1 MNLLIRADA
10 SVAIGTGHVMR
21 CLALAQAWQD
31 VGGKVTFAMAES
43 TPAIE
48 GRLAAESC
56 ELFPIRSEPGS
67 TEDAGEMVAFARERR
82 ANWIVLDGYQ
92 FSADY
97 QRVLKEAEFRIFFI
111 DDYGHAQH
119 YYADVV
125 LNQNVH
131 ADEPMYE
138 AREEYTRL
146 LLGPRYCMLRREFVR
161 WGAWKR
167 EVATTGRRVLV
178 TMGGSDPGNL
188 TGRVMEAIRRVKLDA
203 LAVTVVV
210 GGSNPHFALLQKL
223 TAESGNHISILRDV
237 RNLAELMAQSDM
249 AVSAAGSTCW
259 EMCLLQLPMV
269 LIDVAENQTPIAKG
283 MHAAGAAV
291 HVGSAGCVR
300 EADIAETVSNLL
312 ASASER
318 TGLSQRCGELVD
330 GLGTE
335 RVLREFRLG

>member
-1 MNLLIRADA
+1 
-10 SVAIGTGHVMR
+10 
-21 CLALAQAWQD
+21 
-31 VGGKVTFAMAES
+31 MAES

-48 GRLAAESC
+48 AQLAAESC
-56 ELFPIRSEPGS
+56 EVVAIRSEPGS
-67 TEDAGEMVAFARERR
+67 TEDADEIIALARQRH
-82 ANWIVLDGYQ
+82 ANWIVVDGYQ

-97 QRVLKEAEFRIFFI
+97 QRVLKEAEFRIFFL

-119 YYADVV
+119 YSADVV

-131 ADEPMYE
+131 ADESMYE
-138 AREEYTRL
+138 ARDVYTRL
-146 LLGPRYCMLRREFVR
+146 LLGPRYCMLRREFAPWR
-161 WGAWKR
+161 GWKR
-167 EVATTGRRVLV
+167 EIASIGREVLV

-188 TGRVMEAIRRVKLDA
+188 TGRVVEALRMVKLDG

-210 GGSNPHFALLQKL
+210 GGSNPHFAELQDL
-223 TAESGNHISILRDV
+223 AAESGNHITILRDV
-237 RNLAELMAQSDM
+237 RNLAELMAQNDM

-259 EMCLLQLPMV
+259 EMCLLQLPML

-291 HVGSAGCVR
+291 HAGSAGGAR
-300 EADIAETVSNLL
+300 KTDIADGVSNLL
-312 ASASER
+312 ASASAR
-318 TGLSQRCGELVD
+318 TGLSKRCGQLVD